1 MDHGLLLA
9 RLALCR
15 FPLISRAVP
24 GAQLGLRDEPRSR
37 QMSEGQTGTPTEG
50 WASPKASPSPEPV
63 SDPSTVPLP
72 HWVGSR
78 LEMH

>member
-1 MDHGLLLA
+1 
-9 RLALCR
+9 
-15 FPLISRAVP
+15 
-24 GAQLGLRDEPRSR
+24 
-37 QMSEGQTGTPTEG
+37 MSEAQTGTPTEG
-50 WASPKASPSPEPV
+50 WASPKALPSPEPG